1 MNYYELDYE
10 TDYNPK
16 LLSAKE
22 SCKNMSALSSTYTKQ
37 QNDLFVDKI
46 NIDICNYHNN
56 YNLNVEEIKTNES
69 ELLKG
74 FSINKKSCIYKRPEY
89 DNGLWKDQYNSSD
102 TFKNDINS
110 YKLYDYQTKNKI
122 KVINKN

>member
-1 MNYYELDYE
+1 MNYYELDYVS
-10 TDYNPK
+10 DYNPK

-46 NIDICNYHNN
+46 NVDICNYHNN

-89 DNGLWKDQYNSSD
+89 DNGIWKDQYNSSD

>member
-37 QNDLFVDKI
+37 QNNLFVDKI
-46 NIDICNYHNN
+46 NMDICNYHNN

>member
-1 MNYYELDYE
+1 MNYYELDFE
-10 TDYNPK
+10 SDYNPK

-22 SCKNMSALSSTYTKQ
+22 TCKNMSALSSTYTKQ
-37 QNDLFVDKI
+37 QNDLFIDKI
-46 NIDICNYHNN
+46 NMDICNYHNN

>member
-10 TDYNPK
+10 SDYNPK
-16 LLSAKE
+16 LLSAKV
-22 SCKNMSALSSTYTKQ
+22 SCENMSALSKTYTNQ

-46 NIDICNYHNN
+46 NMDICNYQNN

-89 DNGLWKDQYNSSD
+89 DIGLWKDQYNSSD

>member
-1 MNYYELDYE
+1 MNYYELDFE
-10 TDYNPK
+10 SDYNPK
-16 LLSAKE
+16 LLSAKG

>member
-1 MNYYELDYE
+1 MNYYELDFE
-10 TDYNPK
+10 SDYNPK

-46 NIDICNYHNN
+46 NMDICNYHNN

-89 DNGLWKDQYNSSD
+89 DNGIWKDQYNSSD

>member
-46 NIDICNYHNN
+46 NMDICNYHNN

-89 DNGLWKDQYNSSD
+89 DNGIWKDQYNSSD

>member
-46 NIDICNYHNN
+46 NMDICNYHNN

>member
-10 TDYNPK
+10 SDYNPK
-16 LLSAKE
+16 LLSAKVCCE
-22 SCKNMSALSSTYTKQ
+22 NMSLLSKTYTKQ
-37 QNDLFVDKI
+37 QNNLFVDKI
-46 NIDICNYHNN
+46 NMDICNYQNN

-74 FSINKKSCIYKRPEY
+74 FSINKKSCIYKRHEY
-89 DNGLWKDQYNSSD
+89 DNGIWKDQYNSSD

>member
-46 NIDICNYHNN
+46 NVDICNYHNN

-89 DNGLWKDQYNSSD
+89 DNGIWKDQYNSSD

>member
-1 MNYYELDYE
+1 MNYYELDFE
-10 TDYNPK
+10 SDYNPK

-46 NIDICNYHNN
+46 NMDICNYHNN

>member
-1 MNYYELDYE
+1 MNYYELDFE
-10 TDYNPK
+10 SDYNPK

-22 SCKNMSALSSTYTKQ
+22 SCKNMSALSKTYTNQ

-46 NIDICNYHNN
+46 NMDICNYQNN

-89 DNGLWKDQYNSSD
+89 DDGLWKDQYNSSD

>member
-10 TDYNPK
+10 SDYNPK
-16 LLSAKE
+16 LLSAKV
-22 SCKNMSALSSTYTKQ
+22 SCENMSTLSKTYTNQ

-46 NIDICNYHNN
+46 NMDICNYQNN

-74 FSINKKSCIYKRPEY
+74 FYINKKSCIYKRPEY
-89 DNGLWKDQYNSSD
+89 DDGLWKDQYNSSD

>member
-1 MNYYELDYE
+1 MNYYELDFE
-10 TDYNPK
+10 SDYNPK

-22 SCKNMSALSSTYTKQ
+22 SCKNMSALSSIYTKQ

-46 NIDICNYHNN
+46 NIDMCNYHNN

>member
-1 MNYYELDYE
+1 MNYYELDFE
-10 TDYNPK
+10 SDYNPK

-46 NIDICNYHNN
+46 NMDICNYHNN

-89 DNGLWKDQYNSSD
+89 NNGLWKDQYNSSD

>member
-10 TDYNPK
+10 SNYNPK
-16 LLSAKE
+16 LLSAKV

-89 DNGLWKDQYNSSD
+89 DNGLWKEQYNSSD
-102 TFKNDINS
+102 IFKNDINS

>member
-1 MNYYELDYE
+1 MNYYELDYVS
-10 TDYNPK
+10 DYNPK

-46 NIDICNYHNN
+46 NIDMCNYHNN

>member
-37 QNDLFVDKI
+37 QNDLFIDKI
-46 NIDICNYHNN
+46 NMDICNYHNN

-89 DNGLWKDQYNSSD
+89 NNGLWKDQYNSSD

>member
-10 TDYNPK
+10 SDYNPK

-46 NIDICNYHNN
+46 NMDICNYHNN

-89 DNGLWKDQYNSSD
+89 DNGLWKDQYNPSD

>member
-10 TDYNPK
+10 SDYNPK
-16 LLSAKE
+16 LLSAKV
-22 SCKNMSALSSTYTKQ
+22 SCENMSALSKTYTNQ

-46 NIDICNYHNN
+46 NMDICNYQNN

-89 DNGLWKDQYNSSD
+89 DDGLWKDQYNSSD

>member
-1 MNYYELDYE
+1 MNYYELDFE
-10 TDYNPK
+10 SDYNPK

-46 NIDICNYHNN
+46 NIDMCNYHNN

>member
-10 TDYNPK
+10 SDYNPK
-16 LLSAKE
+16 LLSAKV
-22 SCKNMSALSSTYTKQ
+22 SCENMSLLSSTYTKQ

-46 NIDICNYHNN
+46 NMDICNYQNN

-89 DNGLWKDQYNSSD
+89 DDGLWKDQYNSSD

>member
-10 TDYNPK
+10 SDYNPK
-16 LLSAKE
+16 LLSAKV
-22 SCKNMSALSSTYTKQ
+22 SCENMSLLSKTYTKQ

-46 NIDICNYHNN
+46 NMDICNYQNN

-89 DNGLWKDQYNSSD
+89 DNGIWKYQYNSSD

>member
-1 MNYYELDYE
+1 MNYYELDFE
-10 TDYNPK
+10 SDYNPK

-46 NIDICNYHNN
+46 NVDICNYHNN

-89 DNGLWKDQYNSSD
+89 DNGIWKDQYNSSD

>member
-10 TDYNPK
+10 SDYNPK
-16 LLSAKE
+16 LLSAKV
-22 SCKNMSALSSTYTKQ
+22 SCENMSALSKTYTNQ

-46 NIDICNYHNN
+46 NMDICNYQNN